1 MAVELGPLDTTNFT
15 QEGLNWIAGIG
26 PDPDA
31 AKVAEAR
38 KNFTPAEEEWA
49 NAKARLPENPAESK
63 KSAPTAISWGGRI
76 QKDLR
81 VKLEVPKSYLGGLG
95 GGPAGGPNG
104 RPLAATSGIV
114 FPYTPSVS
122 LNNQA
127 TYNSISPTHSNYTSN
142 AYKNSSV
149 GPISVSGKFT
159 AQNEYEA
166 SLILGVQHL
175 LRSLTKMKW
184 GDDPDAG
191 APPPVCR
198 FFAYGNSMIDN
209 VPVVVTG
216 WKMEYPDSVDY
227 IQVGAGI
234 KDYGN
239 SFVPSVCT
247 ISIDLA
253 VQYSRTEQLNFNV
266 RDFLAGKLAGKGYL

>member
-1 MAVELGPLDTTNFT
+1 MAELTAEQIVAQQNASFEYGTN
-15 QEGLNWIAGIG
+15 EGSEQTRMLAEQDKGFEESSSSKDRNPPN
-26 PDPDA
+26 PDV
-31 AKVAEAR
+31 K
-38 KNFTPAEEEWA
+38 
-49 NAKARLPENPAESK
+49 S
-63 KSAPTAISWGGRI
+63 KSASASISWGGRI

-81 VKLEVPKSYLGGLG
+81 VRLEVPKSYLGGLG
-95 GGPAGGPNG
+95 GGPGGGPVG
-104 RPLAATSGIV
+104 RPLAATNGIV
-114 FPYTPSVS
+114 FPYTPTVS

-127 TYNSISPTHSNYTSN
+127 SYSSIAPTHSNYTSN

-166 SLILGVQHL
+166 ALILGVQRL
-175 LRSLTKMKW
+175 LRSLTKMRW
-184 GDDPDAG
+184 GDERDAG

-198 FFAYGNSMIDN
+198 FFAYGNGMIDN

-239 SFVPSVCT
+239 SFVPAVCT
-247 ISIDLA
+247 ISMDLA

-266 RDFLAGKLAGKGYL
+266 TDFLAGKLAGKGYL